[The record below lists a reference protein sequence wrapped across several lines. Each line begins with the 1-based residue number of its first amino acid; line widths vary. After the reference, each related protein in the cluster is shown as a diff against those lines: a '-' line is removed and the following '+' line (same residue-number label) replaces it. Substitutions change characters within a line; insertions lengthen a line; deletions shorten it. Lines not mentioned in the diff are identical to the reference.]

1 MAEQTIQDE
10 NLSAMWVMT
19 LVKKLWRR
27 LQKPTV
33 WIAELETNLQNR
45 NRGFPL
51 HEELQNI
58 LTDITI

>member
-10 NLSAMWVMT
+10 NLSAMWVMALVNKT
-19 LVKKLWRR
+19 VKKSA
-27 LQKPTV
+27 KPTV
-33 WIAELETNLQNR
+33 SIFELKTNLQNR
-45 NRGFPL
+45 RAL